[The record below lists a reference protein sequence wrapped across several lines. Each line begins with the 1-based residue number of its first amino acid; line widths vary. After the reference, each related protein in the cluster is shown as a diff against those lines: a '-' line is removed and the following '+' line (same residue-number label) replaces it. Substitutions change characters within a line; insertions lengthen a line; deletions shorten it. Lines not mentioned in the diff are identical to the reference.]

1 MSKTGLITFGDGS
14 RNWSNARDRLMR
26 QANKSKYF
34 RKVEGHDLSDL
45 KDDLTAK
52 DLEFIETNRKN
63 LGFCLFKPI
72 SIQKHLRD
80 NPEIDSVVY
89 LDAGSE
95 INPDK
100 STKPLFQH
108 YISEVREK
116 GFLGFQLDN
125 LEKYW
130 TKTDLFNLL
139 KTSHEDQ
146 NSGQIAGGHLLFSRE
161 FALQHC
167 QEWLKIMRLENY
179 HYLDDSK
186 SIVPEP
192 DHFISHR
199 YDQSIS
205 SLLLKNY
212 STNSFRPASEM
223 EPSPRP
229 LESQS
234 NLGPFVALRNASRFS
249 RFNEG
254 NIRKS
259 ARKLTTH
266 FNRIV

>member
-1 MSKTGLITFGDGS
+1 
-14 RNWSNARDRLMR
+14 
-26 QANKSKYF
+26 
-34 RKVEGHDLSDL
+34 
-45 KDDLTAK
+45 
-52 DLEFIETNRKN
+52 
-63 LGFCLFKPI
+63 
-72 SIQKHLRD
+72 
-80 NPEIDSVVY
+80 VVY

-95 INPDK
+95 INPDE
-100 STKPLFQH
+100 STRPLFDQ
-108 YISEVREK
+108 YISEVREQ

-125 LEKYW
+125 LEKSW

-139 KTSHEDQ
+139 QTSHEDQ

-167 QEWLKIMRLENY
+167 QEWLNIMRLDNY

-186 SIVPEP
+186 SIVPER

-205 SLLLKNY
+205 SLLLKSS
-212 STNSFRPASEM
+212 STKFFRPASEM

-234 NLGPFVALRNASRFS
+234 NLGPFVAIRNASGFS

-254 NIRKS
+254 YIRKS
-259 ARKLTTH
+259 ARIITTQFNKLL
-266 FNRIV
+266 